1 MGSVLNMDRLRD
13 EWVRRAPEVSYCN
26 PDDPLLRQV
35 MIRAVELVTG
45 QPRLQRIYNDFN
57 RACPEQDDFW
67 VSAVEWLRLTVNYNA
82 QQLDAIPSED
92 PLIVIANHPYGVVD
106 GIAVSYLTSLVR
118 KDIKLLAHA
127 TLGRA
132 GALRPFLIPIE
143 FEGDSSALRSNVE
156 SKRTAIRHLRDGG
169 ALVIFPAG
177 QVSTA
182 PRVFD
187 QAVDAPWK
195 LFAGKLVA
203 TSQATVVPVFFR
215 GSEQLAVPSR
225 QPVQHSPAR
234 SAAAA
239 GTGQANRRR
248 RHGPYRRADV
258 FRRARRLE
266 RPSRIGRAFARYGL
280 QPRSRSRPGAGDA
293 LSDRLKPRRRQLLRI
308 GAIAARPRRPAAS
321 SLTEWPK
328 RHGLAGVRH
337 IDCASVSANFKAGYL
352 WSLQGCKAFSA
363 RCGRP

>member
-1 MGSVLNMDRLRD
+1 
-13 EWVRRAPEVSYCN
+13 
-26 PDDPLLRQV
+26 
-35 MIRAVELVTG
+35 
-45 QPRLQRIYNDFN
+45 
-57 RACPEQDDFW
+57 
-67 VSAVEWLRLTVNYNA
+67 VEWLRLTVNYNA

-203 TSQATVVPVFFR
+203 TSQATVVPVFFEGQNSLLFHLVSR
-215 GSEQLAVPSR
+215 FSTALREALLLRELA
-225 QPVQHSPAR
+225 
-234 SAAAA
+234 
-239 GTGQANRRR
+239 
-248 RHGPYRRADV
+248 
-258 FRRARRLE
+258 
-266 RPSRIGRAFARYGL
+266 
-280 QPRSRSRPGAGDA
+280 
-293 LSDRLKPRRRQLLRI
+293 KRI
-308 GAIAARPRRPAAS
+308 GADVTAHIGVLTSFEELADWSDRHALVEHLRDMVY
-321 SLTEWPK
+321 SLDPDRDLVPVTPCPT
-328 RHGLAGVRH
+328 
-337 IDCASVSANFKAGYL
+337 D
-352 WSLQGCKAFSA
+352 
-363 RCGRP
+363 

>member
-203 TSQATVVPVFFR
+203 TSQATVVPVFFEGQNSLLFHLVSR
-215 GSEQLAVPSR
+215 FSTALREALLLRELA
-225 QPVQHSPAR
+225 
-234 SAAAA
+234 
-239 GTGQANRRR
+239 
-248 RHGPYRRADV
+248 
-258 FRRARRLE
+258 
-266 RPSRIGRAFARYGL
+266 
-280 QPRSRSRPGAGDA
+280 
-293 LSDRLKPRRRQLLRI
+293 KRI
-308 GAIAARPRRPAAS
+308 GADVTAHIGVPTSFEELADWSDRHALVEHLRDMVY
-321 SLTEWPK
+321 SLDPDRDLVPVTPCPT
-328 RHGLAGVRH
+328 
-337 IDCASVSANFKAGYL
+337 D
-352 WSLQGCKAFSA
+352 
-363 RCGRP
+363 

>member
-203 TSQATVVPVFFR
+203 TSQATVVPVFFEGQNSLLFHLVSR
-215 GSEQLAVPSR
+215 FSTALREALLLRELA
-225 QPVQHSPAR
+225 
-234 SAAAA
+234 
-239 GTGQANRRR
+239 
-248 RHGPYRRADV
+248 
-258 FRRARRLE
+258 
-266 RPSRIGRAFARYGL
+266 
-280 QPRSRSRPGAGDA
+280 
-293 LSDRLKPRRRQLLRI
+293 KRI
-308 GAIAARPRRPAAS
+308 GADVTAHIGVLTSFEELADWSDRHALVEHLRDMVY
-321 SLTEWPK
+321 SLDPDRDLVPVTPCPT
-328 RHGLAGVRH
+328 
-337 IDCASVSANFKAGYL
+337 D
-352 WSLQGCKAFSA
+352 
-363 RCGRP
+363 